1 MLQLRGAFSE
11 NPRLRPLVEGAIT
24 PQDIDVK
31 WEEIAPGEAFLHHL
45 QQNDFDIF
53 EFSISNYMMV
63 RQLEGRGWDW
73 TAIPVFLSK
82 AMPIISSVVNERSGI
97 EGPEDLRGKSFGMG
111 EFSMTAGLWL
121 RAMIDA
127 LYGIRPQD
135 LRWYAEDERDEILEF
150 RGKQPKDLSI
160 TWLDRPGAVLE
171 MVQAGELDAAFGV
184 GAARGGLKGVRP
196 LLPDGG
202 RSLFEAYYRKTG
214 LTPVNHTVVVQR
226 RVLDENPWAGEALF
240 DALERSKQ
248 EAYRRDRSA
257 RGIFGGSDL
266 DWQESVFGA
275 DPYPVGLAANR
286 KMIEAAAEQSSKEG
300 LTRQPVV
307 PDELFHESVRGT

>member
-11 NPRLRPLVEGAIT
+11 NPRLRPLVEGAVSAR
-24 PQDIDVK
+24 DIEIA
-31 WEEIAPGEAFLHHL
+31 WEEVAPGQAFLHHL
-45 QQNDFDIF
+45 QQNDFDVF

-63 RQLEGRGWDW
+63 KQIAGRGWDW

-82 AMPIISSVVNERSGI
+82 AMPIISSVVSERSGI
-97 EGPEDLRGKSFGMG
+97 EGPDDLRGKSFGMG

-127 LYGIRPQD
+127 LYGIRAQD
-135 LRWYAEDERDEILEF
+135 IRWYAEDERDEILEF
-150 RGKQPKDLSI
+150 RGHQPKDISI

-171 MVQAGELDAAFGV
+171 MVRAGELDAAF
-184 GAARGGLKGVRP
+184 AAGSRGPIEGTRP

-202 RSLFEAYYRKTG
+202 RSFFEAYYRKTG

-240 DALERSKQ
+240 EALERSKQ

-257 RGIFGGSDL
+257 RGVFAGQDL
-266 DWQESVFGA
+266 DWQASVFGE

-286 KMIEAAAEQSSKEG
+286 KMIEAAAEQSNKEG
-300 LTRQPVV
+300 LTRRPVD